1 MLVLHED
8 LIALAWSEPMRDL
21 AAKLGLSDVGLR
33 KKFASYGVPIPPQG
47 YWNKVHAGKPTP
59 PIPGAAPRRPG
70 ETGRASVDSSFAKL
84 LTKAQPLSAAGPF
97 ASQEVP
103 EDLDE
108 LFAREIRLL
117 GRVTAPKTL
126 DAPHAGLVKL
136 LKQEERR
143 RERFSTDRWTSTPP
157 NFDTILARRRLR
169 ILNGIL
175 LALRKRGHGGDA
187 YEHNGAIHARAIIGG
202 TYLGLDLAIVGKYR
216 TVRQYG
222 YDRPAP
228 DLPAT
233 TPLILRMSPGFDGRA
248 TRSWEDDNAGEL
260 EAKLAEITAG
270 LIVAGEARFR
280 ASLREEEERDR
291 EAQLEQERKRQR
303 RLAELNQKRIQNL
316 RESGDLL
323 RQAQDIR
330 SLVERVRH
338 AIENGSTIVDE
349 AALAAWVRWA
359 LAEAD
364 KIDPVL
370 SGQFMTH
377 LDEPSL

>member
-1 MLVLHED
+1 M
-8 LIALAWSEPMRDL
+8 
-21 AAKLGLSDVGLR
+21 
-33 KKFASYGVPIPPQG
+33 
-47 YWNKVHAGKPTP
+47 
-59 PIPGAAPRRPG
+59 
-70 ETGRASVDSSFAKL
+70 
-84 LTKAQPLSAAGPF
+84 
-97 ASQEVP
+97 
-103 EDLDE
+103 
-108 LFAREIRLL
+108 
-117 GRVTAPKTL
+117 
-126 DAPHAGLVKL
+126 
-136 LKQEERR
+136 
-143 RERFSTDRWTSTPP
+143 
-157 NFDTILARRRLR
+157 
-169 ILNGIL
+169 
-175 LALRKRGHGGDA
+175 ALRKRGHGGDA